1 MKHENVPGY
10 TDLREKLFRTRFE
23 LEVTRDENER
33 AQIYKRLKETRKEIA
48 SVLYLERIKQE
59 EEKKRGR

>member
-1 MKHENVPGY
+1 MKHEDVPGY
-10 TDLREKLFRTRFE
+10 TNLREKLFKTRFE

-33 AQIYKRLKETRKEIA
+33 AQIHKRLKEIRKEIA
-48 SVLYLERIKQE
+48 SVLYLERIKE

>member
-33 AQIYKRLKETRKEIA
+33 AQIYKRLKEIRKEIA